1 VIFGASPTKAAL
13 FERIDVRGFRD
24 VTLHLTDEAL
34 SNGFGVVLPER
45 FGISV
50 SGRGERDS
58 PSLTQRSVP
67 FLLINRTPP
76 REPVERTA

>member
-1 VIFGASPTKAAL
+1 VKYLRELGSTWEACRRWPGAPDGLEAL
-13 FERIDVRGFRD
+13 FGRIDVRGFRD

-50 SGRGERDS
+50 SGRGER
-58 PSLTQRSVP
+58 
-67 FLLINRTPP
+67 I
-76 REPVERTA
+76 